1 MLFNFDISLI
11 MTIFQEKKI
20 ATRRNK
26 KEKKRKIINLVDL
39 YFNSFQKHKYL
50 PEQTNKEIKA
60 SPNEIRSIQNSDLYV
75 AILKS
80 LTYKDIISTVRKKDN
95 NNNNI
100 DFIKIPKVKLKGYL
114 SM

>member
-1 MLFNFDISLI
+1 

-26 KEKKRKIINLVDL
+26 KEKKRKLINLVDL
-39 YFNSFQKHKYL
+39 YFNSFQKLKYL

-60 SPNEIRSIQNSDLYV
+60 STNEIRSIQKSELYV

-80 LTYKDIISTVRKKDN
+80 LTYKDITTTVRKNIN

-100 DFIKIPKVKLKGYL
+100 DFTQIPKVKLKG
-114 SM
+114 